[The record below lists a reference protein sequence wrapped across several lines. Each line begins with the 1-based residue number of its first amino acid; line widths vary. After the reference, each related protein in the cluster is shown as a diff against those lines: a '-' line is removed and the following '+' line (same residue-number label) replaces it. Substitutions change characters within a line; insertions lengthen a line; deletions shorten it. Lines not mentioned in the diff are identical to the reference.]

1 MGLMIMFYSRENEPV
16 HVHCKYQDTESKAE
30 IMFENGKFVG
40 IEIKEIPGKEPLITA
55 NMRKFKKSW

>member
-1 MGLMIMFYSRENEPV
+1 MGLMIMFYSRKHEPV